1 MRQYDPEQQETAAR
15 LAVAHHPRW
24 VIWWGTGS
32 RHYWAIPCWIPT
44 ATLILGSPDPADLQK
59 RMHEVEAHYPP

>member
-1 MRQYDPEQQETAAR
+1 MRSHDPAQQQIAAR

-32 RHYWAIPCWIPT
+32 RCYWAIPCWIPS
-44 ATLILGSPDPADLQK
+44 ATIILGSPDEADLQK
-59 RMHEVEAHYPP
+59 RMRLVEARYPP